1 MSNIQYAVCHLQR
14 GSGNDSGMS
23 CHIERKTAEGKV
35 YTPDN
40 ADKTRTH
47 LNRELITFPNGVRNR
62 TEAVQY
68 RIDHAGLH
76 RKVGKNQTKAV
87 RIILTGSHEQMM
99 KIVQS
104 GRLDKWTSANLKWLR
119 DTFGEDNVVSC
130 VLHMDEKTPHLHATV
145 VPIVTGERKRKSR
158 EGEKKYRTQT
168 GPRLSADD
176 VMGWARLS
184 IYQNTYAEAMR
195 EFGLQRGVVGS
206 TARHQSNSEYYRQQ
220 MLQYEN
226 DIARL
231 NAEVEKANEGRSA
244 LLSLF
249 GKGDL
254 AKAKKNLSAKDEQI
268 ANLKEQI
275 KTWQTERAAIVQQ
288 HKQELAKLRN
298 GYQAEIDKAIKEAES
313 LRKTIRSKDARI
325 EQQSKRI
332 AELDR
337 KANPQRYRLSSGAE
351 LVKVNIPNL
360 GASMPSIHI
369 WTDVQGEKYDVR
381 EYIDS
386 INPVWQEYLKGT
398 ATVYELINDI
408 FEPQEQL
415 SEAQAELLGA
425 ALILATGGPAQTCIG
440 TGAGGSSSELP
451 WSDNNKYSKK
461 QTTTRR

>member
-23 CHIERKTAEGKV
+23 CHIERKTADGKV
-35 YTPDN
+35 YIPDN
-40 ADKTRTH
+40 ADKTRTR
-47 LNRELITFPNGVRNR
+47 LNRELIPLPAEVRNR

-68 RIDHAGLH
+68 RIDNAGLH
-76 RKVGKNQTKAV
+76 RKVGKNQTKAI

-99 KIVQS
+99 KIEQS
-104 GRLDKWTSANLKWLR
+104 GRLDKWADANLRWLK

-158 EGEKKYRTQT
+158 EGEKKYRTQI

-176 VMGWARLS
+176 VMGRTRLS

-206 TARHQSNSEYYRQQ
+206 TARHQSNGEYYRQQ

-244 LLSLF
+244 ILSLF

-254 AKAKKNLSAKDEQI
+254 AKAKKDLSAKDEQI
-268 ANLKEQI
+268 AKLKEQVRML
-275 KTWQTERAAIVQQ
+275 QAERATIVQKHNQ
-288 HKQELAKLRN
+288 DLATLRN
-298 GYQAEIDKAIKEAES
+298 GYQAEIDKAIKEADS
-313 LRKTIRSKDARI
+313 LRKTIHSKNARI
-325 EQQSKRI
+325 KQQSQCI
-332 AELDR
+332 AKLDR

-351 LVKVNIPNL
+351 LVKLNIPNYNN
-360 GASMPSIHI
+360 PSLHI
-369 WTDVQGEKYDVR
+369 WTRVGDERFDDVKFQ
-381 EYIDS
+381 IDYNLAQQHFNHR
-386 INPVWQEYLKGT
+386 ITDE
-398 ATVYELINDI
+398 ELVNAV
-408 FEPQEQL
+408 FEPQEQIN
-415 SEAQAELLGA
+415 EAQADLLGA
-425 ALILATGGPAQTCIG
+425 AFILATAGPTQIRVG
-440 TGAGGSSSELP
+440 TGAGGSHSDLP
-451 WSDNNKYSKK
+451 WNGKKNNG
-461 QTTTRR
+461 RR

>member
-23 CHIERKTAEGKV
+23 CHIERKTAAGKV
-35 YTPDN
+35 YIPDN
-40 ADKTRTH
+40 ADNARTH
-47 LNRELITFPNGVRNR
+47 LNRELITFPDGVRNR
-62 TEAVQY
+62 TDAVQY
-68 RIDHAGLH
+68 CIDNAGLH
-76 RKVGKNQTKAV
+76 RKVGKNQTKAI

-99 KIVQS
+99 KIEQS
-104 GRLDKWTSANLKWLR
+104 GRLDKWTDANLKWLR
-119 DTFGEDNVVSC
+119 DTFGEENVVSC

-145 VPIVTGERKRKSR
+145 VPVVTGERKRKSR
-158 EGEKKYRTQT
+158 EGEKKYRTQA

-176 VMGWARLS
+176 VMGRARLS
-184 IYQNTYAEAMR
+184 TYQNTYAEAMR

-206 TARHQSNSEYYRQQ
+206 TAKHQSNGEYYRHQ

-244 LLSLF
+244 ILSLF

-254 AKAKKNLSAKDEQI
+254 AKAKKELTDKDEQI
-268 ANLKEQI
+268 AKLKEQI
-275 KTWQTERAAIVQQ
+275 RTLQAERAAIVQQ

-313 LRKTIRSKDARI
+313 LRKTLDAKDARI
-325 EQQSKRI
+325 EQQSQRI

-351 LVKVNIPNL
+351 LEHFNIPNL

-369 WTDVQGEKYDVR
+369 WTDVQGEKYDAR
-381 EYIDS
+381 EYIDT

-408 FEPQEQL
+408 FEPQEQV
-415 SEAQAELLGA
+415 SEAQANLLGA
-425 ALILATGGPAQTCIG
+425 ALILTTGGPAQICVG
-440 TGAGGSSSELP
+440 TGAGGSHSDLP
-451 WSDNNKYSKK
+451 WDGKKNNG
-461 QTTTRR
+461 RR

>member
-23 CHIERKTAEGKV
+23 CHIERKTADGKV
-35 YTPDN
+35 YIPDN

-47 LNRELITFPNGVRNR
+47 LNRELIRFPDGVRSR

-68 RIDHAGLH
+68 RIDNAGLH
-76 RKVGKNQTKAV
+76 RKVGKNQTKAI

-99 KIVQS
+99 KIEQS
-104 GRLDKWTSANLKWLR
+104 GKLDKWTDVNLKWLR

-176 VMGWARLS
+176 VMGRGRLS
-184 IYQNTYAEAMR
+184 TYQNTYAEVMR
-195 EFGLQRGVVGS
+195 EFGLQRGVIGS
-206 TARHQSNSEYYRQQ
+206 TAKHQSNGEYYRQQ

-244 LLSLF
+244 ILSLF

-254 AKAKKNLSAKDEQI
+254 AKAKKALSAKDEQI
-268 ANLKEQI
+268 ASLKEQI
-275 KTWQTERAAIVQQ
+275 RKLQAEHTAIVQQ
-288 HKQELAKLRN
+288 HKQELAKLKN
-298 GYQAEIDKAIKEAES
+298 GYQVEIDKAIKEAES
-313 LRKTIRSKDARI
+313 LRKTIQSKDARI

-351 LVKVNIPNL
+351 LVKVNIPNYNN
-360 GASMPSIHI
+360 PSLHI
-369 WTDVQGEKYDVR
+369 WTQVGDERFDDVKFQ
-381 EYIDS
+381 IDYNLAQQHFDHR
-386 INPVWQEYLKGT
+386 ITDE
-398 ATVYELINDI
+398 ELVNAV
-408 FEPQEQL
+408 FEPQEQVN
-415 SEAQAELLGA
+415 EAQANLLGA
-425 ALILATGGPAQTCIG
+425 AFMLASAGPAQTRVG
-440 TGAGGSSSELP
+440 TGAGGSHSGLP
-451 WSDNNKYSKK
+451 WDGKKNNSRK
-461 QTTTRR
+461 R

>member
-23 CHIERKTAEGKV
+23 CHIERKTADGKV

-47 LNRELITFPNGVRNR
+47 LNRELISFPAGVHNR

-68 RIDHAGLH
+68 RIDHADLH

-99 KIVQS
+99 KIVQQ
-104 GRLDKWTSANLKWLR
+104 GHLDRWTDANLRWLK

-176 VMGWARLS
+176 VLGRVRLS
-184 IYQNTYAEAMR
+184 TYQNTYAEAMR

-206 TARHQSNSEYYRQQ
+206 TAKHRSNGEYYRQQ

-231 NAEVEKANEGRSA
+231 NVEVEKAQEGRNTI
-244 LLSLF
+244 LSWF

-254 AKAKKNLSAKDEQI
+254 AKARKELTDKDKQI
-268 ANLKEQI
+268 AELKEQI
-275 KTWQTERAAIVQQ
+275 RTLQTEKANLQEH
-288 HKQELAKLRN
+288 HKKELAKLRN
-298 GYQAEIDKAIKEAES
+298 GYQAEINEAIKEVES
-313 LRKTIRSKDARI
+313 LRKTIQAKDTQI
-325 EQQSKRI
+325 KQQSKRI
-332 AELDR
+332 DELDR

-351 LVKVNIPNL
+351 LVKVNIPNYNN
-360 GASMPSIHI
+360 PSLHI
-369 WTDVQGEKYDVR
+369 WTRVGKELFDDVKFQ
-381 EYIDS
+381 IDYNLAQQHFNNR
-386 INPVWQEYLKGT
+386 ITDE
-398 ATVYELINDI
+398 ELVNAV
-408 FEPQEQL
+408 FAPQEQVN
-415 SEAQAELLGA
+415 EAQADLLDA
-425 ALILATGGPAQTCIG
+425 TLILATGSPAQTHIG
-440 TGAGGSSSELP
+440 TGAGDSHSDLP
-451 WSDNNKYSKK
+451 WNSKK
-461 QTTTRR
+461 NNGKRR

>member
-23 CHIERKTAEGKV
+23 CHIERKTADGKV
-35 YTPDN
+35 YIPDN

-47 LNRELITFPNGVRNR
+47 LNRELIRFPDGVRNR

-68 RIDHAGLH
+68 RIDNAGLH
-76 RKVGKNQTKAV
+76 RKVGKNQTKAI

-99 KIVQS
+99 KIEQT
-104 GRLDKWTSANLKWLR
+104 GRLDKWTDANLKWLR
-119 DTFGEDNVVSC
+119 DTFGEENVVSC

-145 VPIVTGERKRKSR
+145 VPVVTGERKRKSR
-158 EGEKKYRTQT
+158 EGEKKYRTQA

-176 VMGWARLS
+176 VMGRARLS
-184 IYQNTYAEAMR
+184 TYQNTYAEAMR

-206 TARHQSNSEYYRQQ
+206 TAKHQSNGEYYRQQ

-231 NAEVEKANEGRSA
+231 TAEVEKANEGRSA
-244 LLSLF
+244 ILSLF

-254 AKAKKNLSAKDEQI
+254 AKAKKELTAKDEQI
-268 ANLKEQI
+268 AKLKEQI
-275 KTWQTERAAIVQQ
+275 KMLQAEHADIAQQ

-298 GYQAEIDKAIKEAES
+298 GYQVEIDKAIKEAES
-313 LRKTIRSKDARI
+313 LRKTIHSKDARI
-325 EQQSKRI
+325 KQQSQCI

-351 LVKVNIPNL
+351 LEHFNIPNL

-369 WTDVQGEKYDVR
+369 WTDVQGEKYDAR
-381 EYIDS
+381 EYIDT

-408 FEPQEQL
+408 FEPQEQV
-415 SEAQAELLGA
+415 SEAQANLLGA
-425 ALILATGGPAQTCIG
+425 ALILTTGGPAQICVG
-440 TGAGGSSSELP
+440 TGAGGSHSDLP
-451 WSDNNKYSKK
+451 WDGKKNNG
-461 QTTTRR
+461 RR

>member
-14 GSGNDSGMS
+14 SSGNDSGMS
-23 CHIERKTAEGKV
+23 CHIERKTADGKV
-35 YTPDN
+35 YIPDN

-47 LNRELITFPNGVRNR
+47 LNRELIQFPDGVRNR
-62 TEAVQY
+62 TDAVQY

-99 KIVQS
+99 KIAQS
-104 GRLDKWTSANLKWLR
+104 GKLDQWTDANLQWLK

-130 VLHMDEKTPHLHATV
+130 MLHMDEKTPHLHATV

-176 VMGWARLS
+176 VMGRARLS
-184 IYQNTYAEAMR
+184 TYQNTYAEAMR
-195 EFGLQRGVVGS
+195 EFGLQRGVIGS
-206 TARHQSNSEYYRQQ
+206 TAKHQSNGEYYRQQ
-220 MLQYEN
+220 MLQYES

-244 LLSLF
+244 ILSLF

-254 AKAKKNLSAKDEQI
+254 AKARKDLTARDEQI
-268 ANLKEQI
+268 ANLNEQI
-275 KTWQTERAAIVQQ
+275 KKLQAERAAIVQQ

-298 GYQAEIDKAIKEAES
+298 GYQAEIDKAIKEAEA
-313 LRKTIRSKDARI
+313 LRKTLDAKDARI

-337 KANPQRYRLSSGAE
+337 QANPQRYRLSSGAE
-351 LVKVNIPNL
+351 LVKINISNYNN
-360 GASMPSIHI
+360 PSLHI
-369 WTDVQGEKYDVR
+369 WTRVGDERFDDVKFQ
-381 EYIDS
+381 IDYNLAQQHYNHR
-386 INPVWQEYLKGT
+386 ITDE
-398 ATVYELINDI
+398 ELVNAV
-408 FEPQEQL
+408 FEPQEQV
-415 SEAQAELLGA
+415 SQAQIDLLGA
-425 ALILATGGPAQTCIG
+425 TFMLATGGPAQTRVG
-440 TGAGGSSSELP
+440 TGAGCSHSNLP
-451 WSDNNKYSKK
+451 WDGKK
-461 QTTTRR
+461 NTGRRR

>member
-23 CHIERKTAEGKV
+23 CHIERKTADGKV
-35 YTPDN
+35 YIPDN

-47 LNRELITFPNGVRNR
+47 LNRELILFPDGVRSR

-68 RIDHAGLH
+68 RIDNAGLH

-99 KIVQS
+99 KIEQS
-104 GRLDKWTSANLKWLR
+104 GKLDKWTDANLKWLR
-119 DTFGEDNVVSC
+119 ETFGEDNVVSC

-158 EGEKKYRTQT
+158 EGEKKYRTQA

-176 VMGWARLS
+176 VMGRGRLS
-184 IYQNTYAEAMR
+184 TYQNTYAEVMR

-206 TARHQSNSEYYRQQ
+206 TAKHQSNGEYYRQQ

-244 LLSLF
+244 ILSLF

-254 AKAKKNLSAKDEQI
+254 AKAKKALSAKDEQI
-268 ANLKEQI
+268 ASLKEQI
-275 KTWQTERAAIVQQ
+275 AKLQAEHIATVQQ
-288 HKQELAKLRN
+288 HKQEMAKLKN
-298 GYQAEIDKAIKEAES
+298 GYQVEIDKAIKNSKA
-313 LRKTIRSKDARI
+313 LRKTLDEKEVRI
-325 EQQSKRI
+325 EQQFRRI

-337 KANPQRYRLSSGAE
+337 KANLQAIDYRLERNSSNSISRTTTIRRCISGRVSATS
-351 LVKVNIPNL
+351 V
-360 GASMPSIHI
+360 SMM
-369 WTDVQGEKYDVR
+369 
-381 EYIDS
+381 
-386 INPVWQEYLKGT
+386 
-398 ATVYELINDI
+398 
-408 FEPQEQL
+408 
-415 SEAQAELLGA
+415 
-425 ALILATGGPAQTCIG
+425 
-440 TGAGGSSSELP
+440 SSSRL
-451 WSDNNKYSKK
+451 
-461 QTTTRR
+461 TTTSPNSTSTTA